1 MSNKERIDYLLT
13 KVSEDKR
20 EAFVEDLKA
29 AANLDSSLAV
39 LKKYGV
45 SLTEEEMKKLTE
57 KRELSDEE
65 LDATSGGCETCDNCP
80 KQTCTGLCNS
90 YD

>member
-1 MSNKERIDYLLT
+1 MSSKERIDYLLT

-39 LKKYGV
+39 LKTNGFFRGA
-45 SLTEEEMKKLTE
+45 LIT
-57 KRELSDEE
+57 
-65 LDATSGGCETCDNCP
+65 
-80 KQTCTGLCNS
+80 
-90 YD
+90 

>member
-1 MSNKERIDYLLT
+1 MSSKERIDYLLT